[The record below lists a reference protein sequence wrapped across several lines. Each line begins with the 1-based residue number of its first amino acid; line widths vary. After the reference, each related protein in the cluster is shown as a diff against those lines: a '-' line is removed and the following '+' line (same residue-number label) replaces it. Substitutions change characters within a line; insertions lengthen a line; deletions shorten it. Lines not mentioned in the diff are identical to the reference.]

1 MMPRTGIKLA
11 VRTMLGAQ
19 TSAATLRLENDVL
32 SWKLSIADRP
42 HPPFGEPPCRGLWQV
57 GEGASPTLDARG
69 VM

>member
-1 MMPRTGIKLA
+1 MPRTGIKLA

-42 HPPFGEPPCRGLWQV
+42 HPPFGEATLPRPLAGWRG
-57 GEGASPTLDARG
+57 R
-69 VM
+69 